1 MKERRESRLG
11 DISVPMGKDARTKGS
26 GGRDEVVF
34 RERKNTPGTE
44 PRDFFI
50 SLKGTT
56 KITTF
61 SINVRHG

>member
-34 RERKNTPGTE
+34 KKRERKEKTP
-44 PRDFFI
+44 
-50 SLKGTT
+50 K
-56 KITTF
+56 
-61 SINVRHG
+61 